1 MRLSW
6 TSLQKASR
14 AGRLRR
20 LLRLSP
26 LVLLLG
32 WVVAHELTSTPGPV
46 VQAQGA
52 ARARKLR
59 IKDRSVARRFD
70 QIGGRLISDYGS
82 YLLYEVP
89 ATAAQEAQG
98 NPAVE
103 LVDEYWFV
111 LLNSGPVDTE
121 SAAARSIRSRAR
133 ERFDGKRMHIVQLVG
148 PSRPEW
154 LAAIRDTGVQIVTYL
169 PQNAYLVYGDAAGMG
184 ALGELES
191 SARFIQWRAPYRSEY
206 KVHPRARRAAL
217 LRSLRR
223 SRLDRSA
230 AATAQAEELY
240 AVQLVSD
247 APANSATIALLRARS
262 RGAVRSQFRVRNYL
276 NLILPLTSADMDAVA
291 ARPDVVSI
299 QPFVVPQKADERQG
313 QILAGDLSGSPGY
326 LDFLAASGFTQQ
338 QFSLSGFAVDISD
351 SGIDNATTFP
361 NHPGLYI
368 DGNRSAASRVIYNR
382 LEGLPLFGDTLEG
395 CDGHGNINAHIVG
408 GYNNGFGFPFADAD
422 GFRYGLGVA
431 PFVRVGSSVIFAP
444 NYTYPD
450 FPDLQSRAY
459 RDGARISSNSW
470 GGLVYG
476 AYDVTAQTYDAL
488 VRDAQP
494 AGAAVSAPGNQEMVI
509 VIAAGNEGVDGLRS
523 PGTAKN
529 VITVGASE
537 NVHFLGDLDGCGLDD
552 SAADDADDVADFS
565 SRGPTEDGRIKPD
578 LVAAGTHVSG
588 GVYQTATPGATGQA
602 HPCVD
607 GTGTCGTASGL
618 FFPAGQEFYT
628 TSSGT
633 SHATPAIAGGA
644 ALVRQFF
651 INQSQAPPSPAMTKA
666 FLMSSARYLDGIGA
680 NDTLWSNNQGMGA
693 MDLGVAFDATPR
705 VLRDQRPQDLFTA
718 SGQISVV
725 TGTIAEPGRPF
736 RITLAWTDAPGST
749 TGPAFNNDLDLTVTV
764 GGETYRGNVFS
775 GAWSTEGGAS
785 DLRNNVESVFLP
797 AGTSGDFTVS
807 VIASN
812 VNSDGVPNVG
822 GPLDQDFAL
831 VVYNGDEVPR
841 PAVVPAGATLVAE
854 ECGVGNGALDPGE
867 SVTVDFALRNIGVAD
882 TNEVVATLET
892 SGGVTSPSL
901 PQSYGQLH
909 AGAAAV
915 SRSFSFVADGVC
927 GGNLHATLSLQDG
940 GVDIGTVRFAFD
952 LGAQVPSGLSTTL
965 ANESPVFISVGGP
978 ASPYPSTIEVSG
990 LAGQVSHLRVGIHG
1004 MTHPFPDD
1012 LDVLLVAPNGRGAV
1026 LMSDAGGGSRVQAI
1040 DVTFDD
1046 NASAALPDGGP
1057 MASGSYRLSNYE
1069 GASDDFTDLAPSGPY
1084 VTALGDL
1091 NGVDPNGTWSLF
1103 VIDDFFLDGGNI
1115 GSGWSLSLETTVP
1128 VCCGGAPG
1136 FVLSST
1142 DALTTTEAGG
1152 TATFTVSLRSSPTDT
1167 VTFGLESS
1175 DPTEG
1180 TVSPTELSFDPD
1192 DAQLPRTVTVT
1203 GINDALLDGDRAF
1216 TIVTSPAV
1224 SADPDY
1230 AGLDPAD
1237 VSVVNVN
1244 DDLPSLSIQDTALV
1258 EGDVGS
1264 TSFVFTV
1271 TLSEP
1276 AEYDVSV
1283 GYNTQNGTANAGSDF
1298 VTAIG
1303 SLVVPAGTLS
1313 QTLSVAV
1320 TGETLLEADETF
1332 FVDLA
1337 GAIGANI
1344 ADGRGIGTI
1353 LNDDAPSLTVS
1364 KTSLAMG
1371 ELVQVTIADGPG
1383 NRTDWVVLAKV
1394 GTGVSSYLD
1403 WKYLS
1408 GSRSLPPTGLTS
1420 AVLTFAVPT
1429 TPGNYEFRFLANN
1442 GYNLLATSPVVT
1454 ARPPILG
1461 VSPSS
1466 VTPGGSIQV
1475 TVADGSGNRSDW
1487 VALAK
1492 VGTALTSYVDWEYL
1506 NGTRSLPATGVTSA
1520 ALTFAMPQTLGSYEF
1535 RFFANNGYT
1544 LFATSAPVAVEL
1556 PTTPVLSVS
1565 PASLSFG
1572 TVFTGTSVDESVTV
1586 RNAGGGTL
1594 VGGASVTSAGFS
1606 LVGAASYSL
1615 GADATALLTV
1625 RFQPSVA
1632 GPSGGALT
1640 LTGAGGATVPLSG
1653 NGELPPATPV
1663 LSVSP
1668 QSLAF
1673 GSVAVGSSADLAVNV
1688 GNAGAGTLDGNATV
1702 TGPGFSLLGVSTYS
1716 LGAGETAGLTVRFAP
1731 QSAGPMSGSL
1741 TLTGAAGAGGTTVPL
1756 TGSGTA
1762 AAPTLTVSATS
1773 VRLGASVSVTVSGGP
1788 GNRSDWVA
1796 LARVGSAANVNLDWK
1811 YLNGTRTQPATGL
1824 TFAELTFVIP
1834 QTAGPY
1840 EFRFFANNGY
1850 TLLATS
1856 PVVTTLPPMVTVST
1870 TSAAPG
1876 ASVQVAVAD
1885 GPAYRGDWVALAKV
1899 GSATSVY
1906 VDWKYLNGTRT
1917 MPATG
1922 VSSADLTFTMPLT
1935 PEQYE
1940 FRFFANNGYTLLA
1953 VSSPVLVGPGTD

>member
-1 MRLSW
+1 MRRAW
-6 TSLQKASR
+6 TSTQKALR
-14 AGRLRR
+14 AGRFPSAARR
-20 LLRLSP
+20 LLWLSP

-32 WVVAHELTSTPGPV
+32 WLVSYELTSEPGPV
-46 VQAQGA
+46 VEAQGG

-70 QIGGRLISDYGS
+70 QIGGRLIADYGS
-82 YLLYEVP
+82 FLLYEVP
-89 ATAAQEAQG
+89 TTAAQEAQG
-98 NPAVE
+98 NPSVE
-103 LVDEYWFV
+103 LVDEYRFV

-121 SAAARSIRSRAR
+121 SAAARSLRSPRR
-133 ERFDGKRMHIVQLVG
+133 ERFDGKHMHIVQLVG

-154 LAAIRDTGVQIVTYL
+154 LSAIRDTGVQIVTYL
-169 PQNAYLVYGDAAGMG
+169 PYNAYLVYADAASVG
-184 ALGELES
+184 ALGELEG
-191 SARFIQWRAPYRSEY
+191 SAGFIQWRAPYRSEH
-206 KVHPRARRAAL
+206 KIHPRARRAAL

-223 SRLDRSA
+223 PRLDRSGA
-230 AATAQAEELY
+230 APPQAEELY
-240 AVQLVSD
+240 AVQLFSD

-262 RGAVRSQFRVRNYL
+262 RGAVRSQFRVRDYL
-276 NLILPLTSADMDAVA
+276 NLIVPLTSADMDAVA

-313 QILAGDLSGSPGY
+313 QIVAGNLSGSPGY
-326 LDFLAASGFTQQ
+326 LDFLGASGFTQQ

-368 DGNRSAASRVIYNR
+368 DGNRSAASRVVYNR
-382 LEGLPLFGDTLEG
+382 LEGLAFLADTLEG

-408 GYNNGFGFPFADAD
+408 GYNDGFGFPFADAD

-431 PFVRVGSSVIFAP
+431 PFVKVGSSVIFAP
-444 NYTYPD
+444 NYTYPN
-450 FPDLQSRAY
+450 FPALQSRAY

-470 GGLVYG
+470 GALVYG
-476 AYDVTAQTYDAL
+476 AYDVTAQTFDAL

-537 NVHFLGDLDGCGLDD
+537 NVHFIGDSDGCGLDD
-552 SAADDADDVADFS
+552 SAADDAGDIADFS

-578 LVAAGTHVSG
+578 LVAPGTHVSG

-602 HPCVD
+602 HACVD

-633 SHATPAIAGGA
+633 SHSTPAVAAGA

-651 INQSQAPPSPAMTKA
+651 INQSLAPPSPAMTKA
-666 FLMSSARYLDGIGA
+666 FLMNSARYLDGIGA
-680 NDTLWSNNQGMGA
+680 NDALWSNSQGMGA
-693 MDLGVAFDATPR
+693 MNLGDAFDATPR
-705 VLRDQRPQDLFTA
+705 ILRDQRQQDMFTA
-718 SGQISVV
+718 SGQASVV

-736 RITLAWTDAPGST
+736 RVTLAWTDAPGST

-764 GGETYRGNVFS
+764 GGETYKGNVFS
-775 GAWSTEGGAS
+775 GAWSTTGGAS

-797 AGTSGDFTVS
+797 AGTTGDFSVS
-807 VIASN
+807 VTASN
-812 VNSDGVPNVG
+812 VNSDGVPNIG
-822 GPLDQDFAL
+822 GALDQDFAL

-841 PAVVPAGATLVAE
+841 PAVVAAGATLVAE
-854 ECGVGNGALDPGE
+854 ECGIGNGVIDPGE
-867 SVTVDFALRNIGVAD
+867 RVTVEFALMNIGVAD
-882 TNEVVATLET
+882 TMEIVATLEA
-892 SGGVTSPSL
+892 SGGVTSPSGPETYEPL
-901 PQSYGQLH
+901 LV
-909 AGAAAV
+909 GAPAV

-927 GGNLHATLSLQDG
+927 GGELLATLSLQDG

-952 LGAQVPSGLSTTL
+952 LGLQVASGISTTL
-965 ANESPVFISVGGP
+965 ANEGAVFISVGGP
-978 ASPYPSTIEVSG
+978 ASPYPATIEVSG
-990 LAGQVSHLRVGIHG
+990 MTGQVSHLRVGLHG
-1004 MTHPFPDD
+1004 LTHGFADD

-1026 LMSDAGGGSRVQAI
+1026 LMSDAGGGSRLQGI
-1040 DVTFDD
+1040 DLTFDD

-1057 MASGSYRLSNYE
+1057 LVSGEYRPSNYE
-1069 GASDDFTDLAPSGPY
+1069 GASDDFTDLAPAGPY
-1084 VTALGDL
+1084 VTALGEL

-1115 GSGWSLSLETTVP
+1115 ANGWSLSFETTVP

-1175 DPTEG
+1175 DSTEG
-1180 TVSPTELSFDPD
+1180 AVSPTELSFDPD
-1192 DAQLPRTVTVT
+1192 DARLPRTVTVT

-1283 GYNTQNGTANAGSDF
+1283 GYTTQNGTANAGSDY
-1298 VTAIG
+1298 VTAVG
-1303 SLVVPAGTLS
+1303 SLVLPAGTLS
-1313 QTLSVAV
+1313 QTLSVGV
-1320 TGETLLEADETF
+1320 TGETLFEMDEAF

-1337 GAIGANI
+1337 GAIGAHI

-1353 LNDDAPSLTVS
+1353 LNDDAPSIGVS

-1371 ELVQVTIADGPG
+1371 EPVQVTVADGPG

-1420 AVLTFAVPT
+1420 AVLTFAMPA

-1442 GYNLLATSPVVT
+1442 GYILLATSPAVT

-1461 VSPSS
+1461 VSASS
-1466 VTPGGSIQV
+1466 VTPGGSVQV
-1475 TVADGSGNRSDW
+1475 TVADGSGNRGDW

-1492 VGTALTSYVDWEYL
+1492 VGTAATSYLDWKYL

-1520 ALTFAMPQTLGSYEF
+1520 ALTFAMPQTLGTYEF
-1535 RFFANNGYT
+1535 RFFANNGFT
-1544 LFATSAPVAVEL
+1544 LFATSAPLSVEL

-1572 TVFTGTSVDESVTV
+1572 TVFTGTSAEQSVTV
-1586 RNAGGGTL
+1586 RNVGGGTL
-1594 VGGASVTSAGFS
+1594 VGQATVTGDGFS
-1606 LVGAASYSL
+1606 LVGVASYSL
-1615 GADATALLTV
+1615 GADAAALLTV
-1625 RFQPSVA
+1625 RFEPSVA
-1632 GPSGGALT
+1632 GPSSGAIT
-1640 LTGAGGATVPLSG
+1640 LTGAGGATVTLSG
-1653 NGELPPATPV
+1653 TGELPPATPV

-1673 GSVAVGSSADLAVNV
+1673 GSVAVGSSADLVVNLR
-1688 GNAGAGTLDGNATV
+1688 NAGTGALDGNATV
-1702 TGPGFSLLGVSTYS
+1702 TGSGFTLPGVSTYS
-1716 LGAGETAGLTVRFAP
+1716 LGGGETAVLTVRFAP
-1731 QSAGPMSGSL
+1731 LSAGPVSGSL
-1741 TLTGAAGAGGTTVPL
+1741 TLTGAGGATVPL
-1756 TGSGTA
+1756 TGLGTT
-1762 AAPTLTVSATS
+1762 AAPTVTVSTTS
-1773 VRLGASVSVTVSGGP
+1773 VRLGGSVSVTVSGGP
-1788 GNRSDWVA
+1788 GNRGDWVA
-1796 LARVGSAANVNLDWK
+1796 LAKVGSAANVNLDWK
-1811 YLNGTRTQPATGL
+1811 YLSGTRIPPATGL
-1824 TFAELTFVIP
+1824 TFAELTFAIP
-1834 QTAGPY
+1834 QTAGEY
-1840 EFRFFANNGY
+1840 EFRFFANNVY

-1856 PVVTTLPPMVTVST
+1856 PVVRTLPPVLTVST
-1870 TSAAPG
+1870 TSATPG
-1876 ASVQVAVAD
+1876 ASVQVTAAD

-1899 GSATSVY
+1899 GSAATVY

-1922 VSSADLTFTMPLT
+1922 VPSAYLTFTMP
-1935 PEQYE
+1935 PAPGQYE

-1953 VSSPVLVGPGTD
+1953 VSSTILVQP

>member
-6 TSLQKASR
+6 TPTERRARKA
-14 AGRLRR
+14 AMR
-20 LLRLSP
+20 LLWLSP
-26 LVLLLG
+26 LVLLLAWFAG
-32 WVVAHELTSTPGPV
+32 YEPTSSPGAV
-46 VQAQGA
+46 VQAQGG

-59 IKDRSVARRFD
+59 VKDRAVARRLD
-70 QIGGRLISDYGS
+70 QIGGRVVADYGG

-89 ATAAQEAQG
+89 AAAVEEARG

-103 LVDEYWFV
+103 LVDEYRFV

-121 SAAARSIRSRAR
+121 SAAGRSLRSARR

-154 LAAIRDTGVQIVTYL
+154 LAAMRDTGVQVVTYL
-169 PQNAYLVYGDAAGMG
+169 PHNAYLVYADDASVG

-191 SARFIQWRAPYRSEY
+191 SARFIQWQAPYRNEY
-206 KVHPRARRAAL
+206 KVHPRARRTAL

-223 SRLDRSA
+223 SRLDRPA
-230 AATAQAEELY
+230 AATAPAEELY

-262 RGAVRSQFRVRNYL
+262 RGAVRSEFRVRNYL

-291 ARPDVVSI
+291 GRPDVVSI

-313 QILAGDLSGSPGY
+313 QILAGDFSGSPGY

-338 QFSLSGFAVDISD
+338 QFSLSGFAVDIAD

-368 DGNRSAASRVIYNR
+368 GGNRAAASRVIYNR
-382 LEGLPLFGDTLEG
+382 LEGLFGDTLEG
-395 CDGHGNINAHIVG
+395 CDGHGNINAHIVS
-408 GYNNGFGFPFADAD
+408 GYNDGFGFPFADAD

-431 PFVRVGSSVIFAP
+431 PFVKVGSSVIFAP

-450 FPDLQSRAY
+450 FSDLQARAY

-537 NVHFLGDLDGCGLDD
+537 NVHFLGDLDGCGIDD
-552 SAADDADDVADFS
+552 SAADDADDLADFS

-578 LVAAGTHVSG
+578 LVAPGTHVSG
-588 GVYQTATPGATGQA
+588 GVYQAATPGATGQA

-607 GTGTCGTASGL
+607 GTGMCGTASGL
-618 FFPAGQEFYT
+618 FFPAGQEFYS

-633 SHATPAIAGGA
+633 SHSTPAVAGGA

-651 INQSQAPPSPAMTKA
+651 INQSLAPPSPAMTKA

-680 NDTLWSNNQGMGA
+680 NDSLWSNNQGMGA
-693 MDLGVAFDATPR
+693 MNLGVAFDGTPR
-705 VLRDQRPQDLFTA
+705 VLRDQRQQDTFTA

-725 TGTIAEPGRPF
+725 TGTIADSSRPF
-736 RITLAWTDAPGST
+736 RVTVAWTDAPGST
-749 TGPAFNNDLDLTVTV
+749 TGPAFNNDLDLTVTI
-764 GGETYRGNVFS
+764 GGETYKGNVFS
-775 GAWSTEGGAS
+775 GAWSTEGGVS
-785 DLRNNVESVFLP
+785 DLRNNVESVSLP
-797 AGTSGDFTVS
+797 AGTTGDFAAS
-807 VIASN
+807 VTASN

-831 VVYNGDEVPR
+831 VVYNGDEVAR
-841 PAVVPAGATLVAE
+841 PAVVAAGATLVAE
-854 ECGVGNGALDPGE
+854 ECGIGNGTLDPGE
-867 SVTVDFALRNIGVAD
+867 LVTVDFALRNVGLAH
-882 TNEVVATLET
+882 TTEVVATLEA

-927 GGNLHATLSLQDG
+927 GGNLHATLSLLDG

-952 LGAQVPSGLSTTL
+952 LGVQVPSGLSTTL
-965 ANESPVFISVGGP
+965 ANESPIFISVGGP

-990 LAGQVSHLRVGIHG
+990 LTGQVSHLRIGIHG
-1004 MTHPFPDD
+1004 LTHPFPDD
-1012 LDVLLVAPNGRGAV
+1012 LDMLLVAPNGRGAI
-1026 LMSDAGGGSRVQAI
+1026 LMSDAGGASRLQAI

-1046 NASAALPDGGP
+1046 NASAPLPDGGL
-1057 MASGSYRLSNYE
+1057 MVAGQYRLSNYE
-1069 GASDDFTDLAPSGPY
+1069 GASDDFTELAPAGPY
-1084 VTALGDL
+1084 VTTLGEL
-1091 NGVDPNGTWSLF
+1091 SGVDPNGTWSLY

-1115 GSGWSLSLETTVP
+1115 GSGWSLTLETTVA
-1128 VCCGGAPG
+1128 VCCGGVPG
-1136 FVLSST
+1136 VVLSST
-1142 DALTTTEAGG
+1142 DGLTTTEAGG
-1152 TATFTVSLRSSPTDT
+1152 TASFTVSLRASPSDT
-1167 VTFGLESS
+1167 VTIGLESS

-1180 TVSPTELSFDPD
+1180 VVSPTELSFAPD

-1203 GINDALLDGDRAF
+1203 GIDDSLFDGDRLF

-1237 VSVVNVN
+1237 VSIVNVN
-1244 DDLPSLSIQDTALV
+1244 DDLPSLSIQDTARV
-1258 EGDVGS
+1258 EGNVGS
-1264 TSFVFTV
+1264 TSFDFTV
-1271 TLSEP
+1271 TLSQP

-1283 GYNTQNGTANAGSDF
+1283 SYTTQNGTANAGSDF

-1313 QTLSVAV
+1313 QPLSVSV
-1320 TGETLLEADETF
+1320 TGETLVEADETF

-1353 LNDDAPSLTVS
+1353 LNDDAPSLAVS

-1371 ELVQVTIADGPG
+1371 ELVQVTVSDGPG

-1394 GTGVSSYLD
+1394 GTGVTSYLD

-1408 GSRSLPPTGLTS
+1408 GSRSLPPTGLMS
-1420 AVLTFAVPT
+1420 AVLTFAMPT

-1442 GYNLLATSPVVT
+1442 GYNLLATSPLVT
-1454 ARPPILG
+1454 ARPLILG
-1461 VSPSS
+1461 VSASS
-1466 VTPGGSIQV
+1466 VAPGGSIQV
-1475 TVADGSGNRSDW
+1475 TVADGSGNRGDW

-1492 VGTALTSYVDWEYL
+1492 AGTALTSYVDWKYL
-1506 NGTRSLPATGVTSA
+1506 NGTRSIPATGVTSA

-1535 RFFANNGYT
+1535 RFFANNAYT
-1544 LFATSAPVAVEL
+1544 LLATSAPVSVEL

-1572 TVFTGTSVDESVTV
+1572 AVFMGTSVEKSVTV

-1594 VGGASVTSAGFS
+1594 VGVASVTGAGFS

-1615 GADATALLTV
+1615 GADATALLTL

-1632 GPSGGALT
+1632 GPSSGALT
-1640 LTGAGGATVPLSG
+1640 LTGAGGATVPSSG
-1653 NGELPPATPV
+1653 NGELPPTTPV

-1673 GSVAVGSSADLAVNV
+1673 GSVGLGSNADLVVNV
-1688 GNAGAGTLDGNATV
+1688 GNAGAGTLNGSATV
-1702 TGPGFSLLGVSTYS
+1702 TGSGFSLVSLSTYS
-1716 LGAGETAGLTVRFAP
+1716 LGGGEITVLTVRFAP
-1731 QSAGPMSGSL
+1731 PSMGPSSGSMS
-1741 TLTGAAGAGGTTVPL
+1741 LTGAGGATVPL
-1756 TGSGTA
+1756 MGSGTA
-1762 AAPTLTVSATS
+1762 AAPTVAVSAAS
-1773 VRLGASVSVTVSGGP
+1773 VRLGGSVSVTVSGGP
-1788 GNRSDWVA
+1788 GNRSDWVS
-1796 LARVGSAANVNLDWK
+1796 LARVGTALTSYLDWK
-1811 YLNGTRTQPATGL
+1811 YLSGTTTQPVTGL
-1824 TFAELTFVIP
+1824 TFAELTFAIP
-1834 QTAGPY
+1834 QTAGQY

-1856 PVVTTLPPMVTVST
+1856 PVVTTLPPVVTVSS

-1876 ASVQVAVAD
+1876 AAVQVTVAD
-1885 GPAYRGDWVALAKV
+1885 GPAYRSDWVVLAKV
-1899 GSATSVY
+1899 GSAANVY
-1906 VDWKYLNGTRT
+1906 LDWKYLNGTRT

-1922 VSSADLTFTMPLT
+1922 VPSAQLTFVMPLT
-1935 PEQYE
+1935 PDQYE

-1953 VSSPVLVGPGTD
+1953 VSPPVLVGSSTD